1 MWQRRRHSNIS
12 LSNNP
17 FPSLFFLP
25 VIQRYAI
32 SCSLVLSIFRSSW
45 SNDVKRGWSQ
55 AEKETEREKERARE
69 RQRERERAEHVTQ
82 RYKLITLE
90 RGWPVVW
97 SEPARLRSWIEKSWE
112 RDPRQ
117 QRARERANENKKDV
131 RLPRR
136 RKLRIKLGSRQL
148 MSPRRETDLSGENEK
163 ETHRWIV
170 QRVSDTLD
178 SSVCVRSFIGSIADN
193 VVEKIAPRLLARD
206 ERPIF
211 TEHSLRFIVF
221 DRF

>member
-1 MWQRRRHSNIS
+1 M
-12 LSNNP
+12 
-17 FPSLFFLP
+17 
-25 VIQRYAI
+25 
-32 SCSLVLSIFRSSW
+32 
-45 SNDVKRGWSQ
+45 
-55 AEKETEREKERARE
+55 
-69 RQRERERAEHVTQ
+69 
-82 RYKLITLE
+82 E

-148 MSPRRETDLSGENEK
+148 MSPQSEMDEWAERRRMERVRARERERETSLDHWACVLD
-163 ETHRWIV
+163 TWFARVRMFVHWFDCLQRRWKIV
-170 QRVSDTLD
+170 LR
-178 SSVCVRSFIGSIADN
+178 FA
-193 VVEKIAPRLLARD
+193 LAV

-211 TEHSLRFIVF
+211 IAGNECSRDFQTFFSEERFDGNVWKSENSWKRIEQFRLVWVLMRKRSNLWDEKRVFFWEHF
-221 DRF
+221 